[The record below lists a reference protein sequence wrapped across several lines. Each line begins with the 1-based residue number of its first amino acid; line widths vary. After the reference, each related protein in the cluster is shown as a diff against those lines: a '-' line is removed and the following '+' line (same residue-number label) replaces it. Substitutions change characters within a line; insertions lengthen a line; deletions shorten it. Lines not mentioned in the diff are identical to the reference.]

1 MPELPDLLHVV
12 ARLRERLHGR
22 EVVSERVKEPVVLRF
37 TVKGNLSLLLGRR
50 LLDVFRKSHFVV
62 FRFDGLDLAV
72 NPMLAGRFRFAL
84 AGAKD
89 EASLGFALG
98 FGPLQESAAPAFAA
112 EASFPASRDSL
123 AASRNLE
130 GSAEAQTRSPAS
142 SPLDPTATRRVEN
155 VELRYL
161 DDKAMGKAYL
171 IASDDWKAIPGM
183 QAGGIDVLSRE
194 FAAERFISLV
204 KHRRDQ
210 VRVFLLDKKAL
221 DSIGNA
227 YADEILFEAG
237 LHPKTFCRSLGHD
250 DALRL
255 HGAIVKVM
263 KEAAAEVAARDEPIE
278 VKVRDFLKVRL
289 KDICPRCGGKIRT
302 AGVRGMDAYFCPRCQ
317 PATRPGFVDW
327 RKTGR

>member
-12 ARLRERLHGR
+12 SRLRERLTGR
-22 EVVSERVKEPVVLRF
+22 EAVAERVREPVVLRF

-50 LLDVFRKSHFVV
+50 LLEVFRKSHFVV
-62 FRFDGLDLAV
+62 FRFEGLDLAV

-84 AGAKD
+84 VGEKD
-89 EASLGFALG
+89 EAALAFALG
-98 FGPLQESAAPAFAA
+98 FADPPGADAA
-112 EASFPASRDSL
+112 L
-123 AASRNLE
+123 
-130 GSAEAQTRSPAS
+130 
-142 SPLDPTATRRVEN
+142 
-155 VELRYL
+155 ELRYV
-161 DDKAMGKAYL
+161 DDKSMGKAYL

-183 QAGGIDVLSRE
+183 QTGGLDVLSRE
-194 FAAERFISLV
+194 FTAERFVSLL

-237 LHPKTFCRSLGHD
+237 IHPKSFCRSLGHD
-250 DALRL
+250 DARRL
-255 HGAIVKVM
+255 HGAIGKVI
-263 KEAAAEVAARDEPIE
+263 KEAAAEVAARNEPIE

-289 KDICPRCGGKIRT
+289 RDVCPRCGAKIRK
-302 AGVRGMDAYFCPRCQ
+302 AGVKGMDAYFCPHCQ

-327 RKTGR
+327 RKAGR